1 MIHTSTEQN
10 VEIPETDISSF
21 VLGEA
26 AARGDRDA
34 LVDGPSG
41 RCLSYRALGEQVRG
55 LAAGL
60 AARGIEKGEVVAIYM
75 PNLPEYALVFHGVC
89 TAGAV
94 NTTVNPLY
102 TAGELAYQL
111 RDSGAR
117 MLVTVPPFLDAARE
131 AAEEVG
137 GIELVVVGE
146 AEGATPLGELIAP
159 GAGPPDTTI
168 DPGKDLA
175 VLPYSSGTTG
185 MPKGVML
192 THRNLVANVNQ
203 TNALLRVG
211 PEDVLIG
218 VLPFFHIYGMT
229 VIMNLALYAGA
240 RVVTMPRFELE
251 QFLDLIET
259 HNVTHIFIVPPIA
272 LALAKHPAVEGRDLS
287 SLRVTMSG
295 AAPLGAELADQ
306 VSERIGGVVMQG
318 YGLTETSPV
327 THGNPIDPGRVKP
340 GTIGPPVPETEC
352 RLVDPESGEDLGIGE
367 RGELWIRGPQVMSG
381 YLNNPE
387 ATAAT
392 IDEDGWLHTGDVAV
406 VDEDGYF
413 QIVDRLK
420 ELIKY
425 KGFQVPPAE
434 LEALLISHPAV
445 TDAAVIGVPD
455 EEAGELPKAFVV
467 AEEEASDEELLEFV
481 AERVVAAEADPP
493 DRAGGGDPEVALWED
508 PPPGARRARGGDAV
522 GHRRPTSSRQRGETP
537 SPIFRRVDKQT
548 SRRIRTLSARFV
560 CLFAFRSAPG
570 RARCRK

>member
-1 MIHTSTEQN
+1 MIYTSAEPSL
-10 VEIPETDISSF
+10 EIPETDISSF

-26 AARGDRDA
+26 AARGDREA

-41 RCLSYRALGEQVRG
+41 RTLSYAALAEQVRG
-55 LAAGL
+55 LARGL
-60 AARGIEKGEVVAIYM
+60 ASRGIAKGDVVATHM

-89 TAGAV
+89 SAGAV

-102 TAGELAYQL
+102 THNELAFQL

-117 MLVTVPPFLDAARE
+117 MLVTIPPFLDTARQ

-146 AEGATPLGELIAP
+146 AEGATPLAELIAP
-159 GAGPPDTTI
+159 GTEPPNAEI

-229 VIMNLALYAGA
+229 VIMNLALHAGA
-240 RVVTMPRFELE
+240 RIVTMPRFELE

-259 HNVTHIFIVPPIA
+259 HEVTHIFIVPPIA

-287 SLRVTMSG
+287 TLRVTMSG

-327 THGNPIDPGRVKP
+327 THGNPIDSRRVKP
-340 GTIGPPVPETEC
+340 GTIGPPVSETEC
-352 RLVDPESGEDLGIGE
+352 RLVDPESGEDLGVGE

-434 LEALLISHPAV
+434 LEALLISHPTVA
-445 TDAAVIGVPD
+445 DAAVVGVPD

-467 AEEEASDEELLEFV
+467 ADAETTDEELLSYV
-481 AERVVAAEADPP
+481 AHRVAPQKRIRLIERVEEIPK
-493 DRAGGGDPEVALWED
+493 
-508 PPPGARRARGGDAV
+508 
-522 GHRRPTSSRQRGETP
+522 SP
-537 SPIFRRVDKQT
+537 SGKILRRVLAD
-548 SRRIRTLSARFV
+548 RE
-560 CLFAFRSAPG
+560 
-570 RARCRK
+570 RAATE